1 MKRLW
6 IAAFALLV
14 AACGKPTLDGVY
26 SGALVSKVMHSTIKT
41 EVSFTFK
48 PNGKVSQMILGTEH
62 EVDYVIEGDKIRI
75 KTVGADTIFT
85 LLEDGTIR
93 GPMGVILKKE

>member
-26 SGALVSKVMHSTIKT
+26 SGVLVTKVMRSTIKN

-48 PNGKVSQMILGTEH
+48 PNGKVSQTILGTEH
-62 EVDYVIEGDKIRI
+62 EVDYEIEGDKIRL

-85 LLEDGTIR
+85 LLDDGTIR
-93 GPMGVILKKE
+93 GPMGVVLKKE